1 MVEFKPQDPY
11 EPKVNEMPAF
21 HGTVSWDL
29 FKTVVTILLAAIGTL
44 MWFYLSGMRADLN
57 ALRSDLF
64 ENVSAVRRDLSD
76 TRVEFTKAIG
86 NVEKEVAITNGKLD
100 TTNAKLGAI
109 VSELQRTR
117 RH

>member
-1 MVEFKPQDPY
+1 MVEFKPQDSY

-29 FKTVVTILLAAIGTL
+29 FKTAVTILLAAIGTL

-64 ENVSAVRRDLSD
+64 EHTTEIRHDLSEA
-76 TRVEFTKAIG
+76 RGEFTKAVG
-86 NVEKEVAITNGKLD
+86 NVEKEVATTNGKLD
-100 TTNAKLGAI
+100 AI
-109 VSELQRTR
+109 IPELQHK
-117 RH
+117 RHN

>member
-64 ENVSAVRRDLSD
+64 ENTTKIQHDLSEA
-76 TRVEFTKAIG
+76 RGEFTKAVG
-86 NVEKEVAITNGKLD
+86 NVEKEVATTNGKLD
-100 TTNAKLGAI
+100 AI
-109 VSELQRTR
+109 IPEVQHK
-117 RH
+117 RHNLP